1 MKKQARREAASIKD
15 QNDNRFLFFAFTIK
29 QEIKTPKEA
38 NYRVF
43 FSLGLP

>member
-1 MKKQARREAASIKD
+1 MKKQARREAAGIKD

-43 FSLGLP
+43 FSQGLP